1 MTPRIVR
8 LEAKTLVGI
17 STKMSLGENRTYQLW
32 NGFMKLRHQIAHQVL
47 PGLYSL
53 QIYDEYFLKRPFT
66 PDTIFEKWAAV
77 EVTEL
82 ARLPEGMQ
90 ALNLEAGLYAV
101 FTHKGHTSG
110 FQHTMNYIYGIW
122 LPASGYQL
130 DERPHFELMGDA
142 YLGQEHP
149 DSEEDVY
156 VPIKR

>member
-1 MTPRIVR
+1 
-8 LEAKTLVGI
+8 
-17 STKMSLGENRTYQLW
+17 MSLGENRTYQLW

-77 EVTEL
+77 EVTEPS
-82 ARLPEGMQ
+82 RLPEGMQ